1 VARIKAAWQEPV
13 SRFLWCWAGFVLVFF
28 SFSGTKL
35 PHYAMYGLTPLVLLI
50 ANELFKRPGRGV
62 ALGLAGLQLALI
74 GLLASSEPLAHFLAT
89 KTKDALAISVL
100 GGAQG
105 GPAPA
110 LAAALAVAVLAVWA
124 FKRWSVADRAWLS
137 SGLLAVWVVQV
148 VIPWWAITMQGPVR
162 NLAMVAKAKGGP
174 VSQWM
179 VHQPSL
185 AFYLQQPALREDPVP
200 GGLALTRADRLAKQT
215 LPVDVV
221 AQRAGWVLVQRKP

>member
-1 VARIKAAWQEPV
+1 
-13 SRFLWCWAGFVLVFF
+13 
-28 SFSGTKL
+28 
-35 PHYAMYGLTPLVLLI
+35 
-50 ANELFKRPGRGV
+50 
-62 ALGLAGLQLALI
+62 
-74 GLLASSEPLAHFLAT
+74 
-89 KTKDALAISVL
+89 
-100 GGAQG
+100 
-105 GPAPA
+105 
-110 LAAALAVAVLAVWA
+110 VLAVWA
-124 FKRWSVADRAWLS
+124 FKRWSVADRAWVS

-162 NLAMVAKAKGGP
+162 DLAMLAKAKGGP

-221 AQRAGWVLVQRKP
+221 EQRAGWVLVQRKP